1 MQMRTLAG
9 VKEYFKDVY
18 TDWLKSDRYGK
29 ELDRIT
35 MMTEVLHF
43 IYGTD
48 FDEIEAEWR
57 YEAIDEFY
65 TGDNLWDKEK

>member
-29 ELDRIT
+29 ELDRIS
-35 MMTEVLHF
+35 MITETLRF
-43 IYGTD
+43 IYGAD
-48 FDEIEAEWR
+48 FDKVEREWR
-57 YEAIDEFY
+57 NEALDEFY
-65 TGDNLWDKEK
+65 GGK